1 MKKVIAAI
9 AAIGLAGG
17 LALVGAQSASAH
29 TPNASVSCTT
39 ASVSLTS
46 YDKTATAKIVVD
58 GVTKKDGTF
67 NGSLVTSYPLSGNKE
82 HSLSVDVISKDGA
95 QFNYHFAQTT
105 TGCYVD
111 KTPTA
116 VTMTFPTPTP
126 PTCDVPGSLTIPGSR
141 GQNGSYEQN
150 GYRLFVSP
158 EYTGPGDY
166 TITGQKIGPN
176 GQPGYPNG
184 TTTTPASGTQV
195 KVTVLPATGYQTTDS
210 TAPCFTEVVKPL
222 IQSWIPES
230 VCLKNNDAKDARVA
244 AFVLD
249 NTGSNVAVD
258 YTING
263 EVYTAAAGEAKH
275 VENLPVP
282 DAGKT
287 FTVTAGD
294 QTWTFDA
301 PANTDCTK
309 GKPPVKVYSVLGEK
323 QVNCDTKTVTQTRTE
338 YTIDSIYD
346 EETDEWIAQGP
357 VVTGTSTDTRDA
369 TEQDCPTPPVVV
381 PPTDEPTSPTTEPTP
396 PTTTEPKP
404 PVTHKPT
411 PVVKHAASSHSS
423 ATPTAKAEPL
433 AFTGTDD
440 GQRNLILG
448 SGGLIL
454 LAGLILAIAARVRAR
469 RN

>member
-29 TPNASVSCTT
+29 TPNASVNCTT

-67 NGSLVTSYPLSGNKE
+67 NGSLVTGYPLSGNKE
-82 HSLSVDVISKDGA
+82 HSLTVDVVSKDGT
-95 QFNYHFAQTT
+95 QYNYHFAQTT

-141 GQNGSYEQN
+141 GQNGSYEQD

-158 EYTGPGDY
+158 NSDSNTYGPGDY

-195 KVTVLPATGYQTTDS
+195 KVTVLAATGYQTTDS
-210 TAPCFTEVVKPL
+210 TAPCFTEVVKPQ
-222 IQSWIPES
+222 IQDYLPQS

-275 VENLPVP
+275 VDNLPVP

-287 FTVTAGD
+287 FTITAGD
-294 QTWTFDA
+294 QTWTFSA
-301 PANTDCTK
+301 PANEDCTK
-309 GKPPVKVYSVLGEK
+309 PQPPAKVYSVLGEE

-338 YTIDSIYD
+338 YTINYVYD
-346 EETDEWIAQGP
+346 EETDEWIAQEP

-381 PPTDEPTSPTTEPTP
+381 PPTDEPTP

-404 PVTHKPT
+404 PVTEKPT
-411 PVVKHAASSHSS
+411 PVVKHAASSHSE
-423 ATPTAKAEPL
+423 ATPTPTAAPKVL
-433 AFTGTDD
+433 GYTGTDEA
-440 GQRNLILG
+440 QRNLIVGVGALLLL
-448 SGGLIL
+448 SGIGI
-454 LAGLILAIAARVRAR
+454 GVGRFVRAR
-469 RN
+469 RS